1 MYITMRLARVPPLP
15 EQTAAVRRDFGYE
28 ARAVARPGGRA
39 RNEGA
44 EAVQG
49 RRRRLGRPR
58 GRLGPRAG
66 ARAAR
71 RDAAGAQSCE
81 TCAPARAPAGAVRA
95 AAVGGR
101 RDARAV
107 RRGRAALAAR
117 DDGDAAAA
125 ALGDAC
131 VSSASLFFDRTPS
144 RRRRGFTTTAR
155 GQRGWAQTTHQNAG
169 TGSRGASAARPA
181 ARRPAAKPKPAATP
195 APAPEPDAWDAN
207 DDLDDILGDGWDDD
221 SPTSKSV
228 SPPPRS
234 LSSLSG
240 AVSPGE
246 DSDDDFFASLGM
258 ESKPK
263 FRK

>member
-1 MYITMRLARVPPLP
+1 MTPPERLL
-15 EQTAAVRRDFGYE
+15 FG
-28 ARAVARPGGRA
+28 
-39 RNEGA
+39 
-44 EAVQG
+44 
-49 RRRRLGRPR
+49 L
-58 GRLGPRAG
+58 
-66 ARAAR
+66 
-71 RDAAGAQSCE
+71 
-81 TCAPARAPAGAVRA
+81 
-95 AAVGGR
+95 
-101 RDARAV
+101 
-107 RRGRAALAAR
+107 
-117 DDGDAAAA
+117 
-125 ALGDAC
+125 
-131 VSSASLFFDRTPS
+131 
-144 RRRRGFTTTAR
+144 
-155 GQRGWAQTTHQNAG
+155 AG

-181 ARRPAAKPKPAATP
+181 ARRPAAKAPAPKP
-195 APAPEPDAWDAN
+195 APAPRASSFDAGDAWDAN

>member
-1 MYITMRLARVPPLP
+1 MTVRRPDRI
-15 EQTAAVRRDFGYE
+15 VRRD
-28 ARAVARPGGRA
+28 V
-39 RNEGA
+39 
-44 EAVQG
+44 
-49 RRRRLGRPR
+49 
-58 GRLGPRAG
+58 AG
-66 ARAAR
+66 AASPPPREDR
-71 RDAAGAQSCE
+71 EVGQKQ
-81 TCAPARAPAGAVRA
+81 GAVHGA
-95 AAVGGR
+95 
-101 RDARAV
+101 
-107 RRGRAALAAR
+107 
-117 DDGDAAAA
+117 
-125 ALGDAC
+125 
-131 VSSASLFFDRTPS
+131 TPPS
-144 RRRRGFTTTAR
+144 T
-155 GQRGWAQTTHQNAG
+155 QTTQQNTG

-195 APAPEPDAWDAN
+195 APAPTPDDAWDAN
-207 DDLDDILGDGWDDD
+207 DDLDDILGDGWDDE